1 MMEVEDGVKV
11 RDVELI
17 NVGILKSVLVL
28 LCV

>member
-11 RDVELI
+11 RDVGRLTL
-17 NVGILKSVLVL
+17 VLKSVLVL